1 MDFSTTG
8 NYGLLDMV
16 DQWNQ
21 FVMENFTQ
29 IVIEGVGCAQK
40 FHANEIKCLR
50 EADAQDILKF
60 STLSWTPVVDGVLV
74 IDDPVALFRRG
85 EFVKT

>member
-1 MDFSTTG
+1 MCS
-8 NYGLLDMV
+8 
-16 DQWNQ
+16 
-21 FVMENFTQ
+21 
-29 IVIEGVGCAQK
+29 K

-85 EFVKT
+85 EFVKLEGVMLGSNDNESTIFTTNLLSKTSQELIAM